1 MKLAEAL
8 ILRAGHQRR
17 LNELR
22 QRLVSNAKVQEGDR
36 PGEDPAALM
45 VEVERVSDEL
55 TRLIQNINRTNAAT
69 PLDDGM
75 TLSDALAL
83 RDALIAKHR
92 IYRALVEAASIV
104 QNVYSR
110 SEVRFEA
117 TVNVAEVQARADDL
131 ARQHRDLDTH
141 IQQQNWL
148 IDLIEA

>member
-8 ILRAGHQRR
+8 ILRAALGRR
-17 LNELR
+17 SNELLA
-22 QRLVSNAKVQEGDR
+22 RLVANAKVQEGDR
-36 PGEDPAALM
+36 PSEDPAALM
-45 VEVERVSDEL
+45 AEVERVSDEL

-69 PLDDGM
+69 QLEDGM
-75 TLSDALAL
+75 TVSDALAL
-83 RDALIAKHR
+83 RDALISKHR
-92 IYRALVEAASIV
+92 IYRSLVDAASIV

-131 ARQHRDLDTH
+131 ARQHRELDTR

-148 IDLIEA
+148 ADLIEA